1 MDTELELVSSRRR
14 ACSSKGENS
23 KPRFDK
29 TKYDCETLEL
39 ALNSDIIV
47 M

>member
-1 MDTELELVSSRRR
+1 MELELVSIRRR

-23 KPRFDK
+23 NPILDK
-29 TKYDCETLEL
+29 TIYDCETLEL
-39 ALNSDIIV
+39 PLDGDIIA